1 MGPEGWARLIFGEA
15 KQIQAEMLERI
26 RENTPISAPI
36 CQAGAGH
43 GTTRKQ
49 SKGDLTQSKMTNQE
63 AGKRGGFRSEP
74 GTPGGVSRVFG
85 RLGLLSMKVWGPE
98 GPGTWAEDS
107 GFGDL
112 SRGHLFLSLSRGS
125 EAGAPWAGSGPVRPL
140 WAGFSS
146 ARHVST
152 G

>member
-1 MGPEGWARLIFGEA
+1 MGPEGWARPIFGEA

-43 GTTRKQ
+43 STTRKQ

-63 AGKRGGFRSEP
+63 AGKRGRFRSEP
-74 GTPGGVSRVFG
+74 GAPGGVSRVFG

-107 GFGDL
+107 DL
-112 SRGHLFLSLSRGS
+112 SRV
-125 EAGAPWAGSGPVRPL
+125 W
-140 WAGFSS
+140 
-146 ARHVST
+146 
-152 G
+152 